1 MAREHLARG
10 ESRGGVRTVKVAV
23 LPRQGGKTTKLLQWM
38 RDAPDGEHRVMLCHS
53 SSEAMRLLR
62 HSRDQ
67 DMGLESWQF
76 VSSGDITDGA
86 WSGVLRGRGGSI
98 VVGIDNLDMF
108 LQHIVGGWPVGAVT
122 MTGDVW

>member
-1 MAREHLARG
+1 
-10 ESRGGVRTVKVAV
+10 
-23 LPRQGGKTTKLLQWM
+23 M